1 LFVGEKEKRREY
13 YQRVTHA
20 LEVELERFKHD
31 IDVMSALHMTTE
43 KEKLRSLE
51 EFLQSNIAKLKQIKE
66 HFVAGNYVRNIDEE
80 LLRVKKDLLQVLG
93 VPPSSSASETK

>member
-1 LFVGEKEKRREY
+1 
-13 YQRVTHA
+13 VTHA

-31 IDVMSALHMTTE
+31 IDVMNALHMTIE

-66 HFVAGNYVRNIDEE
+66 HLAAGNYVRNIDEE
-80 LLRVKKDLLQVLG
+80 ILRVKKDLLQVLG
-93 VPPSSSASETK
+93 VPPSSSEPK